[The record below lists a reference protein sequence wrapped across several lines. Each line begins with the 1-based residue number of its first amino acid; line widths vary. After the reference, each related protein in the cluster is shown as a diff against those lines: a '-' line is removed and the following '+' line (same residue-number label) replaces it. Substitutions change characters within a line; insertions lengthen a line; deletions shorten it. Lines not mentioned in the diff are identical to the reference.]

1 MGVVANVEAHASMLR
16 REEVEV
22 DAAPDVEA
30 MDKIS
35 RRPGP
40 RVLQKDVLPEEI
52 CVTACH
58 KRRGVT
64 LDLFGKEV
72 VGRIS

>member
-16 REEVEV
+16 REEV

-52 CVTACH
+52 CVTARH
-58 KRRGVT
+58 NGAA
-64 LDLFGKEV
+64 LPGSFLGKKW
-72 VGRIS
+72 